1 MLPEPLDLD
10 ELRRLYAGS
19 GGADIQNPH
28 FREVATLNLKDGD
41 KRCWPFAEPST
52 LLDARYILDAITI
65 GAALVG
71 ARRMLARG
79 SAPLAVQG

>member
-1 MLPEPLDLD
+1 MPPEPLDLE

-19 GGADIQNPH
+19 GGADIQDPH
-28 FREVATLNLKDGD
+28 FREVATLSFKGGD
-41 KRCWPFAEPST
+41 KRRWPLAEPST
-52 LLDARYILDAITI
+52 LLDARYIQGAITV